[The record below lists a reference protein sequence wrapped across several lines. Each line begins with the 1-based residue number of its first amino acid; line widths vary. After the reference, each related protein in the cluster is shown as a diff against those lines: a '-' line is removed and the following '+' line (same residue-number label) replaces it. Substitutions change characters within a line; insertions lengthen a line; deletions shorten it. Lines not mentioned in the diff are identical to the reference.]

1 MTLPEIDI
9 IGTGSLA
16 MSLAPALEQ
25 AGMVINNVYGRN
37 IQSSKK
43 IADNLYQAYPTTS
56 FDFTSSKS
64 RLFIIAVADNAVE
77 EVSRELVLPENAIV
91 AHTSGPLSISVLG
104 YTASPN
110 IGVFYPLQTFSSQK
124 RVSFDEVPLLIEGDN
139 NITRKVLKSIAR
151 KLSNTVHE
159 TSSAQRRM
167 IHLAAI
173 FAANFTNSLLVQ
185 SNTLLEKADADLD
198 ILAPLLEETIRK
210 SLAIGPIGAQTGPA
224 ARGDLEVLDQHMELL
239 ERYPDMQE
247 VYQLISQQILDR
259 YERD

>member
-16 MSLAPALEQ
+16 INLAPALEQ
-25 AGMVINNVYGRN
+25 AGMVINNVYGR
-37 IQSSKK
+37 STASAKK
-43 IADNLYQAYPTTS
+43 ITNNLYQANPTTDLDLS
-56 FDFTSSKS
+56 SSKS
-64 RLFIIAVADNAVE
+64 GLFLILVTDNVIE
-77 EVSRELVLPENAIV
+77 EVSRELVLPDNAIV
-91 AHTSGPLSISVLG
+91 AHTSGPMSISVLG

-110 IGVFYPLQTFSSQK
+110 IGVLYPLQTFSSQK
-124 RVSFDEVPLLIEGDN
+124 RVHFNEVPLLIEGDN
-139 NITRKVLKSIAR
+139 KLTRKVMHSVAN
-151 KLSNTVHE
+151 KLSNNVHE
-159 TSSAQRRM
+159 ASSAQRRM

-185 SNTLLEKADADLD
+185 ANTLLEKADADLD

-210 SLAIGPIGAQTGPA
+210 SLALGPVKAQTGPA
-224 ARGDLEVLDQHMELL
+224 SRGDLEVLDQHMELL
-239 ERYPDMQE
+239 ERYPDLQE